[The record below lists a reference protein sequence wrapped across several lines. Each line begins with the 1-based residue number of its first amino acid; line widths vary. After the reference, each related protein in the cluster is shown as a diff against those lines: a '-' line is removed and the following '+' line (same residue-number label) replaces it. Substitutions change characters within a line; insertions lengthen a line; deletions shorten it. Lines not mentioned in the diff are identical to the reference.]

1 MTSQCLK
8 TKADETLSRNTKPSI
23 NPAPCPTYCDRNLQ
37 PASEPSTLF
46 CTISVIQDGA
56 TPKSQ
61 DTAVNHQPQH
71 LKAVRLGRLTRG
83 HAAPPPGDPRGA
95 SVRVSASRRFR
106 VSTAPET
113 KRGRAWPRPTPRPP
127 TPPKASPLRRKPV
140 CPRGRAPVS
149 GSGPCG
155 ASPAA
160 ALGPRGSLAVAAAV

>member
-113 KRGRAWPRPTPRPP
+113 KRGFLPL
-127 TPPKASPLRRKPV
+127 ASICLL
-140 CPRGRAPVS
+140 S
-149 GSGPCG
+149 
-155 ASPAA
+155 
-160 ALGPRGSLAVAAAV
+160 SLYSHHAYLVPFTRSSFSAHYL